1 MLMCQYMLALILCS
15 LKDSENRM
23 RTTMRRREEDQGQR
37 VRNVRTGSQR
47 GMQGTPPWRHLSSQC
62 SGDVLGDLRGKRN
75 GYRPEVTRIPA
86 TRLPLSAARGGGG
99 SYQEVP
105 WLSGTSEGE
114 DIKKKKEKHTHTK
127 TKKTQQ
133 GVLEAAGEGL
143 HKWSVHMVRSLF
155 ATQWSGPPVKHPC
168 PCSQEDFLIYAP
180 GGPWDQLGVP
190 H

>member
-1 MLMCQYMLALILCS
+1 MLMCQYMLTLILCS

-37 VRNVRTGSQR
+37 VRNVQTGSQR

-143 HKWSVHMVRSLF
+143 HSGLC
-155 ATQWSGPPVKHPC
+155 TWSGPCLPPSDQGPLWNTHA
-168 PCSQEDFLIYAP
+168 LAP
-180 GGPWDQLGVP
+180 RRISWSMLLGGHGIS
-190 H
+190 